1 VLPLVPFKRAVLA
14 HNVSFRARARGVQ
27 SRSGILNAR
36 RWWSGYAG
44 APPVARREGRGRA
57 TRSERHPSRGR
68 EPQGRQPS
76 WPSSSA
82 PGRVVARRLSTFLSP
97 WKRLIYSSRTPG
109 ATVACSS
116 ISHCACTLM
125 AWWWPWWR
133 RSSRVS
139 SDITFFLLRSGQMTL
154 LPFTPCM
161 NVLNYFTDACR
172 RFPPVVRPEA
182 VPVDGLVV
190 QAHLRALVPAGGNVG
205 ICHRSA
211 ARPPCGQAGDD
222 VPRQG

>member
-1 VLPLVPFKRAVLA
+1 MRAAGGAVMQELHQWQGA
-14 HNVSFRARARGVQ
+14 KAAGVRPVQ
-27 SRSGILNAR
+27 SDILR
-36 RWWSGYAG
+36 AG
-44 APPVARREGRGRA
+44 VSPRVVSRA
-57 TRSERHPSRGR
+57 GQVQVHRVGS
-68 EPQGRQPS
+68 
-76 WPSSSA
+76 
-82 PGRVVARRLSTFLSP
+82 RVVARRLSTFLSP

-125 AWWWPWWR
+125 AWWPWWR

-172 RFPPVVRPEA
+172 RLPPVVRPEA

>member
-1 VLPLVPFKRAVLA
+1 
-14 HNVSFRARARGVQ
+14 
-27 SRSGILNAR
+27 
-36 RWWSGYAG
+36 
-44 APPVARREGRGRA
+44 
-57 TRSERHPSRGR
+57 
-68 EPQGRQPS
+68 
-76 WPSSSA
+76 
-82 PGRVVARRLSTFLSP
+82 
-97 WKRLIYSSRTPG
+97 
-109 ATVACSS
+109 
-116 ISHCACTLM
+116 
-125 AWWWPWWR
+125 
-133 RSSRVS
+133 
-139 SDITFFLLRSGQMTL
+139 MTL